1 MILNNISASKYTI
14 LLILFVL
21 LFNVNLVAQIERSD
35 SISND
40 SIIEYYESQ
49 DEYEEY
55 EPIDSFGEYEEENS
69 GYLADIFLSFK
80 SPVGLMSEKF
90 SSTPIGFEL
99 AGYKQIYSNL
109 PLYLGVG
116 FSFDWYKNHSITY
129 FDISP
134 EDGYEY
140 EFSEEL
146 CADIFGV
153 NLGLKYF
160 SPKSFWVFN
169 PYVQMNFEFR
179 RAFAVINNRNLDF
192 DETINT
198 DFEGGSS
205 GFGYDIGIGSLISLN
220 SEEAYLNFKVS
231 YNSGGG
237 LFLYQRNDTDN
248 ASYVENLFDR
258 KYFPI
263 GFLTF
268 KIGVTFL

>member
-1 MILNNISASKYTI
+1 MRLFKISVKQISI
-14 LLILFVL
+14 LLILMFL
-21 LFNVNLVAQIERSD
+21 LSNVGLNAQIESSD
-35 SISND
+35 SINND
-40 SIIEYYESQ
+40 TINEYYEYQ
-49 DEYEEY
+49 DEYEDYDSLSEY
-55 EPIDSFGEYEEENS
+55 DYVYESS
-69 GYLADIFLSFK
+69 GYLADLSFSVK
-80 SPVGLMSEKF
+80 SPIGVMNEKF
-90 SSTPIGFEL
+90 NSTPLGFEI
-99 AGYKQIYSNL
+99 AGYKQINKSL
-109 PLYLGVG
+109 PLYLGFG
-116 FSFDWYKNHSITY
+116 FSFDWYENNSITY

-160 SPKSFWVFN
+160 SPRSFWVFN
-169 PYVQMNFEFR
+169 PYVQMNFEYR
-179 RAFAVINNRNLDF
+179 RAFSVINNRNLDF

-220 SEEAYLNFKVS
+220 SEEVFLNFKVS

-237 LFLYQRNDTDN
+237 LFLYQRNDTEN
-248 ASYVENLFDR
+248 GSYVSDLFDH